1 MKVTREKLELVLK
14 IMESLDTQYGEGSG
28 LRIELEASLAKKLSR
43 NDLSQLLAVVKLR
56 RNKK

>member
-14 IMESLDTQYGEGSG
+14 IMESLDTQYTERSG
-28 LRIELEASLAKKLSR
+28 LRIELEHSLAKKLSLS
-43 NDLSQLLAVVKLR
+43 DLSQLWAVVVAR